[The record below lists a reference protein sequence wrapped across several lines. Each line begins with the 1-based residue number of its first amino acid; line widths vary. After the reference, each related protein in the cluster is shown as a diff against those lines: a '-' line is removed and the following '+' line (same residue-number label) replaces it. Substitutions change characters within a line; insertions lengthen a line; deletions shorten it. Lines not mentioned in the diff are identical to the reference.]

1 MPVPDAV
8 TANVAVV
15 PAHLGSDD
23 GCDDMDV
30 TGLTFKA
37 APLEVISVPQLL
49 PTTTVYVA
57 SSEVDILDNVSVE
70 FVSPDIGE
78 VPFNH

>member
-1 MPVPDAV
+1 MPAAV
-8 TANVAVV
+8 TQNVAVV
-15 PAHLGSDD
+15 PAHLVSDN

-37 APLEVISVPQLL
+37 APLEVMSVPQLL
-49 PTTTVYVA
+49 PTTTEYVA
-57 SSEVDILDNVSVE
+57 SSEVDTLNNVSVE

>member
-8 TANVAVV
+8 TPNVAVV
-15 PAHLGSDD
+15 PAHLVSED
-23 GCDDMDV
+23 GCDDIDV
-30 TGLTFKA
+30 TGFTDNI

-57 SSEVDILDNVSVE
+57 SSEVDTLNNISVE

-78 VPFNH
+78 VPFIH